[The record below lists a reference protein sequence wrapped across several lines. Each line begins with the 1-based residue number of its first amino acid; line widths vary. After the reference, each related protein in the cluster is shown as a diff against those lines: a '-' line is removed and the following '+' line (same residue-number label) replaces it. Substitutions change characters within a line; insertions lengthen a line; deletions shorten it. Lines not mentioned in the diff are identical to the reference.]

1 MQAKGL
7 MYTTD
12 LVFQRE
18 QARRVMLRLAVFI
31 TAFTLC
37 NAFFWGKSPDWDKLQ
52 VTFGLNIFSSNV
64 FAKLP
69 RTESDAIED
78 GYSLIS
84 NCGENSKFA
93 GKRYAKDGDTAVI
106 LIFDV
111 NGYIAGL
118 QAGIP
123 TGQDNG
129 YPFARMMNNPF
140 VTDRDYYFITA
151 YFTDPSAICSVGRT
165 AEMFSSEGTG
175 TQLLIQ
181 NGSTPRNVIKIPM
194 NEADT
199 TGSGWGNGKCFF
211 GMGVHYW
218 YNIQKDMSCD
228 DFFPMFLLYNNNKL
242 DGLGWAFGTDLPS
255 PRYEHPD
262 PSAFEKFMDPV
273 PECLS
278 YQGRL
283 STMHIY
289 MSNPLLNFC

>member
-1 MQAKGL
+1 
-7 MYTTD
+7 MY
-12 LVFQRE
+12 V
-18 QARRVMLRLAVFI
+18 V
-31 TAFTLC
+31 
-37 NAFFWGKSPDWDKLQ
+37 S
-52 VTFGLNIFSSNV
+52 
-64 FAKLP
+64 
-69 RTESDAIED
+69 
-78 GYSLIS
+78 
-84 NCGENSKFA
+84 ENSKFA

-118 QAGIP
+118 QAG
-123 TGQDNG
+123 
-129 YPFARMMNNPF
+129 R
-140 VTDRDYYFITA
+140 
-151 YFTDPSAICSVGRT
+151 
-165 AEMFSSEGTG
+165 
-175 TQLLIQ
+175 
-181 NGSTPRNVIKIPM
+181 
-194 NEADT
+194 EAD
-199 TGSGWGNGKCFF
+199 GVMENVFF

-262 PSAFEKFMDPV
+262 SSTFEEFMDPV